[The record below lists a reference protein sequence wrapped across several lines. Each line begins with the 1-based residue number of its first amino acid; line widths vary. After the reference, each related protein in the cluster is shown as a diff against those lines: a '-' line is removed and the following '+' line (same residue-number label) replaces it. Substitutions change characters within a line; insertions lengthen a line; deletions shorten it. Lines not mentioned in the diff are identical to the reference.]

1 MDILELEISEWVED
15 KIASKHGIM
24 TTEVYEVFW
33 NDEDPLLI
41 RRSQKVRGTY
51 AALERTFAGRYL
63 MIAFRPLTEGRV
75 KIITAR
81 DMDRRERRTY
91 RE

>member
-1 MDILELEISEWVED
+1 MDIRELEISEWVED
-15 KIASKHGIM
+15 KLISKHGILVA
-24 TTEVYEVFW
+24 EVYEVFW

-51 AALERTFAGRYL
+51 VALGRTWAGRYL
-63 MIAFRPLTEGRV
+63 MVAFRPLEGGRV

-81 DMDRRERRTY
+81 DMDRRERRVY

>member
-1 MDILELEISEWVED
+1 MDIRELEISEWVED

-24 TTEVYEVFW
+24 TAEVYEVFW

-51 AALERTFAGRYL
+51 AALGRTFAGRYL
-63 MIAFRPLTEGRV
+63 MVAFRPLGEGRV
-75 KIITAR
+75 KVITAR
-81 DMDRRERRTY
+81 DMDPGERWMY
-91 RE
+91 KE